1 MNEQLKLLESLGFVL
16 PSPAYIAGAIV
27 FGIVGLVAFRW
38 GKKISRPK
46 LTWTGVALMLYPY
59 VVYDARL
66 LWLVGFALCG
76 LAYWLAKHGDA

>member
-46 LTWTGVALMLYPY
+46 LTWTGVVLMLYPY

-66 LWLVGFALCG
+66 LWLVGFVLCG
-76 LAYWLAKHGDA
+76 LAYWLAQHGDA